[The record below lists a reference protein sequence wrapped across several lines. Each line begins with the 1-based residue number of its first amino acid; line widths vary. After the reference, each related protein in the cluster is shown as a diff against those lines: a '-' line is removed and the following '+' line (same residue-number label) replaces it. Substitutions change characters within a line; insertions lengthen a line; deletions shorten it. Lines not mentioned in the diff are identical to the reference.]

1 MDEKKKIE
9 IGLLAFIAVLVV
21 CMVVLIII
29 NGKPKSVNNNAE
41 VESSRYVKQEST
53 EDMTNVTAESESTEN
68 ETANTF
74 SELEITSEY
83 QKDYSQLR
91 MDSYVEALKIYMIT

>member
-91 MDSYVEALKIYMIT
+91 MDSYVEALKNIQ